1 MSSNAEITASPSAR
15 RLAHIPMLR
24 RIIHLEYSRRSISLR
39 LFLTCWLVFAL
50 HFATNTVREI
60 YPALSLV
67 EKGSFDVSEYLGLHP
82 DIFDIPGRGAY
93 INNNPGASI
102 LGAVPYAVFHPVVDF
117 AVSRIQ
123 AARERSGAQPPE
135 YDSIYPMA
143 REFYREAYRRGFDV
157 KFGLAAGIMAVFLMA
172 PLSAFSAVVMFQ
184 VLMALQNST
193 RAALLLAFLYAFATP
208 VFYRTAQLNQNLLQA
223 LFAFFA
229 FVLIWRPWDKAGGP
243 KGYQSF
249 LAGLLAGF
257 TLLLDYSGLVIIL
270 ALSIYVLL
278 RWLRLSSESRSI
290 TGLVYFAL
298 GVILCGVGLMI
309 YQWQAFGS
317 PIYPAQHYMP
327 PTSLSVYGYNGIDI
341 PRLDLLFENSFGIR
355 FGLFAAAP
363 ILLLALWI
371 PAWFNPRLR
380 LLNSLETGWILSFSL
395 VFFLFTAAN
404 QFSRLQFN
412 SGVRHM
418 LPVVPFLFLL
428 AAGVLL
434 RLPAWLAWTVGLF
447 STYWSWSLAMYRDVE
462 QGLGILE
469 AVKAISLHGPQLP
482 WLVTLQRLGYAPD
495 SLSTWWLFAS
505 LAVIIVLIWGVR
517 YPSRKFYT
525 FSV

>member
-1 MSSNAEITASPSAR
+1 MVK
-15 RLAHIPMLR
+15 
-24 RIIHLEYSRRSISLR
+24 RIISLQYSQRSISLR
-39 LFLTCWLVFAL
+39 LFFTCWLIFGL

-82 DIFDIPGRGAY
+82 DIFDIPGRGAF

-102 LGAVPYAVFHPVVDF
+102 LGAIPYAVFYPGIELVVE
-117 AVSRIQ
+117 RIQ
-123 AARERSGAQPPE
+123 AVRQSLGVPPPE
-135 YDSIYPMA
+135 YESIYPMA

-157 KFGLAAGIMAVFLMA
+157 KFGLAAGVMAVFLMA

-184 VLMALQNST
+184 VILPLLNST
-193 RAALLLAFLYAFATP
+193 RIALLLALLYAFATP
-208 VFYRTAQLNQNLLQA
+208 IFYRTAQLNQNLLQA

-229 FVLIWRPWDKAGGP
+229 FVLIWRPWDKAGTS
-243 KGYQSF
+243 KHYQYF
-249 LAGLLAGF
+249 LAGFLAGF

-270 ALSIYVLL
+270 ALAIYALL
-278 RWLRLSSESRSI
+278 RWQRLNSESRSLLNLI
-290 TGLVYFAL
+290 YFAL
-298 GVILCGVGLMI
+298 SVMLCVAGLML

-327 PTSLSVYGYNGIDI
+327 PTTLSIYGYNGIDI
-341 PRLDLLFENSFGIR
+341 PRLDLLYANAFGIR
-355 FGLFAAAP
+355 FGLFASAP

-380 LLNSLETGWILSFSL
+380 LLDSLETGWILSYSL
-395 VFFLFTAAN
+395 LFFLFTTAN

-418 LPVVPFLFLL
+418 LPVVPFLFLI
-428 AAGVLL
+428 ATGVLM
-434 RLPAWLAWTVGLF
+434 RLPTWLAWVVGFF
-447 STYWSWSLAMYRDVE
+447 SIYWSWSLAMYRDVE

-469 AVKAISLHGPQLP
+469 AVKTITLTGPQLP
-482 WLVTLQRLGYAPD
+482 WLMTLKRLGYAPD
-495 SLSTWWLFAS
+495 FLSAWIIFFIGAIL
-505 LAVIIVLIWGVR
+505 LAMIWVVGF
-517 YPSRKFYT
+517 PSRNPDKIL
-525 FSV
+525 V